1 MRIKLEK
8 RPAPSQLMLY
18 LTPVFAV
25 ALTMIVG
32 GIVFSFIGFDG
43 FGAVREIFFTPL
55 LNSLKWQDLAVKA
68 SPLVIIGIGLSIG
81 YRANVWNIGA
91 EGQYVL
97 GGLAATGVALATQD
111 MTGFWILPLMA
122 VAGVVGGMAWVAV
135 PAWLRTRYQVSE
147 ILTTLMLTY
156 VSVNLLNYLVF
167 GPWKSPRAFG
177 QPQTISFSADQ
188 TLPYVF
194 PGTIVQL
201 GAPIAV
207 VVALV
212 AWFVMSRSM
221 FGFQIRTV
229 GAAPPAARYGGFSA
243 KQTIWISLLLSGA
256 LAGFAGMLEVAG
268 PFGRMVPQF
277 PTNYGFTA
285 IIVAF
290 LGRLDPI
297 GILIAG
303 IVLAITF
310 VGGEV
315 AQTTIAFP
323 FPAVGIFQSMMLFF
337 LLAGDFLVRFR
348 VRVDTPADTKRVGE
362 TPA

>member
-1 MRIKLEK
+1 MAI
-8 RPAPSQLMLY
+8 AGML
-18 LTPVFAV
+18 
-25 ALTMIVG
+25 
-32 GIVFSFIGFDG
+32 
-43 FGAVREIFFTPL
+43 
-55 LNSLKWQDLAVKA
+55 
-68 SPLVIIGIGLSIG
+68 
-81 YRANVWNIGA
+81 
-91 EGQYVL
+91 
-97 GGLAATGVALATQD
+97 
-111 MTGFWILPLMA
+111 
-122 VAGVVGGMAWVAV
+122 GGMAWVAV
-135 PAWLRTRYQVSE
+135 PAWLRTRFQVNE

-177 QPQTISFSADQ
+177 QPQTVSFTADQ
-188 TLPYVF
+188 TLPYIV

-207 VVALV
+207 IVAVV
-212 AWFVMSRSM
+212 AWFVMSRSL

-229 GAAPPAARYGGFSA
+229 GAAPFAARHAGFSA
-243 KQTIWISLLLSGA
+243 SHTIWVSLLIGGA
-256 LAGFAGMLEVAG
+256 LAGLAGMLEAAG

-290 LGRLDPI
+290 LGRLHPI

-303 IVLAITF
+303 VVLAITF

-323 FPAVGIFQSMMLFF
+323 YPAVGIFQSMMLFF
-337 LLAGDFLVRFR
+337 LLAGDVLVRYR
-348 VRVDTPADTKRVGE
+348 LRIGNKAPDAGSAGE
-362 TPA
+362 ASL